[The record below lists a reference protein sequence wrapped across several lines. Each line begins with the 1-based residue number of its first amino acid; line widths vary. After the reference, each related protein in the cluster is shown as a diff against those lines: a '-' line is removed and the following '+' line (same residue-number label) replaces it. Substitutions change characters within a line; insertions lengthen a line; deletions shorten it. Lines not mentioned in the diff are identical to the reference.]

1 VADSLRLAV
10 LKQLTTYLAA
20 EINTGNGYSHNL
32 TRDGKA
38 HVWRGRGFTGPA
50 LKLPALS
57 ILEGINPDR
66 EPDTVGNRH
75 DMQKDSWILL
85 VQGWVDDDNENPTD
99 PAHALMAD
107 VKMAISKFAS
117 NMTTLGF
124 EGTPW
129 GEVSQIV
136 IEPGVV
142 RPPDQISDK
151 AYFWMR
157 IVLQI
162 IEPTDDPFWRTE

>member
-1 VADSLRLAV
+1 MADSIRLAV
-10 LKQLTTYLAA
+10 LKQLTTYLAT
-20 EINTGNGYSHNL
+20 EISIANDYSHDM
-32 TRDGKA
+32 TREGVE
-38 HVWRGRGFTGPA
+38 HVWRGRFYTGP
-50 LKLPALS
+50 KMSLPAIS
-57 ILEGINPDR
+57 ILEGVNPDR
-66 EPDTVGNRH
+66 EPDTVGNQH

-99 PAHALMAD
+99 PAHALLAD
-107 VKMAISKFAS
+107 VKMAMSKYAQKMVNLEFA
-117 NMTTLGF
+117 
-124 EGTPW
+124 GTPW
-129 GEVSQIV
+129 TNVVQII

-162 IEPTDDPFWRTE
+162 TEPTDDPFWRA